1 MATVEKRGSGYRIT
15 VSAGYDMQGRQIKK
29 RMTWTPPHGMTEK
42 QTKKELER
50 QKVLFEERVQSG
62 QILDGSIR
70 FADYADY
77 WLEEYA
83 EKQLRPSTVAGYKR
97 ELERLIKYLGNIRLD
112 RLQPHNINACYKAI
126 EEQGKQ
132 IRRSY
137 TVKQSINRLLKAN
150 KVSRAELAH
159 IAGIG
164 ERTFDTAI
172 SGKAVSERTA
182 AAISKAFN
190 MPLETLFE
198 NSGTNYSGE
207 LTGNYMLHLH
217 RLLSS
222 MLEKAVKWQ
231 IILYNPCK
239 RVEAP
244 KIKRKEAEYLDEV
257 QAQQLIDCLQSEP
270 LPYRTM
276 ITLLLYTGMRRGE
289 LCGLEWSDI
298 DFDNCLIDISKTS
311 LYISGKGTFD
321 DTTKTES
328 SKRVIKIPAEVIG
341 LLKEHQKEQIK
352 TRLKLGDQW
361 QDSDKIFTQWNGKPI
376 HPDTISGWFARFIKK
391 NNLPPVHL
399 HSLRHTNA
407 TLLIASGADL
417 RTVSKR
423 LGHSNMTTT
432 SNIYTHAIKS
442 ADERAAE
449 LLSDI
454 LHPIKT
460 KA

>member
-29 RMTWTPPHGMTEK
+29 RMTWTPPHGMTAK
-42 QTKKELER
+42 QIKKELER
-50 QKVLFEERVQSG
+50 QKVIFEERVQSG

-70 FADYADY
+70 FSDYADY

-83 EKQLRPSTVAGYKR
+83 EKQLRPSTVAGYKDMLR
-97 ELERLIKYLGNIRLD
+97 RIVPALGNIKLD
-112 RLQPHNINACYKAI
+112 RLQPKDLKHLYNQLAEGGTRRDIKYQSSNLAAVLKRCKMTITSLSEQCGLTFSTVSLAVRGESCSPKTAESISSVLNMPKDSLFNAI
-126 EEQGKQ
+126 EKKE
-132 IRRSY
+132 
-137 TVKQSINRLLKAN
+137 TL
-150 KVSRAELAH
+150 
-159 IAGIG
+159 
-164 ERTFDTAI
+164 
-172 SGKAVSERTA
+172 SGKT
-182 AAISKAFN
+182 I
-190 MPLETLFE
+190 
-198 NSGTNYSGE
+198 
-207 LTGNYMLHLH
+207 LHHH
-217 RLLSS
+217 RLISS
-222 MLEKAVKWQ
+222 MLERAVKWQ
-231 IILYNPCK
+231 IIYSNPCA
-239 RVEAP
+239 RVEPP
-244 KIKRKEAEYLDEV
+244 KAERKEAEYLDEV

-270 LPYRTM
+270 LQYRTM
-276 ITLLLYTGMRRGE
+276 ITVLLYTGMRRGE

-311 LYISGKGTFD
+311 LYLSGKGTFD

-328 SKRVIKIPAEVIG
+328 SKRVIKIPAEVTE
-341 LLKEHQKEQIK
+341 LLKEHRKEQIK

-361 QDSDKIFTQWNGKPI
+361 QDSGKIFTQWNGKPI
-376 HPDTISGWFARFIKK
+376 YPGTVSRWFSDFIKK
-391 NNLPPVHL
+391 NNLPQVHL

-454 LHPIKT
+454 LHPINK